1 MIKEVCYMVNVEN
14 HIGKISVSE
23 NYFTEL
29 IRHAVCDCFG
39 VADVCSVN
47 TFRSAVSA
55 ITGGRLFKRKGVVV
69 HADKNGGLYNSPSP
83 AELNSILLSRIIL
96 NDISGCDNVIFCIIL
111 LIAFASVTSFFMNF
125 ALAGT
130 L

>member
-1 MIKEVCYMVNVEN
+1 MVNVEN

-55 ITGGRLFKRKGVVV
+55 ITGGRLCKRKGVVV
-69 HADKNGGLYNSPSP
+69 HADKNGGL
-83 AELNSILLSRIIL
+83 SIDLHIKVTYGT
-96 NDISGCDNVIFCIIL
+96 NISAAVSSITHKVIFTVEE
-111 LIAFASVTSFFMNF
+111 AVDVQVNNVNVFVDDMNY
-125 ALAGT
+125 
-130 L
+130 